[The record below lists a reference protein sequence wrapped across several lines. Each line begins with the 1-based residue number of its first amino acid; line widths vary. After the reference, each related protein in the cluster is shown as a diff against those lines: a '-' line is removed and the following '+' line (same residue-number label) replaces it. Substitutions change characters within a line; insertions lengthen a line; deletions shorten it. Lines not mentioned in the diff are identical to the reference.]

1 MLNFFQKVCNELNLG
16 KLLEEPTILTGGI
29 TNKIYKVKTNRKI
42 YAIKILNKDNISK
55 NKDLLKKIELSEKIA
70 FIASEK
76 INVINAIRFN
86 DKCIQNIDNNYI
98 LIYPW
103 CNGKI
108 LLTKELTVDNVKKSA
123 NVLANLHKI
132 KVNDRIKIEKYK
144 KIDYRKYYD
153 VLIYNNEEWAEFFK
167 DKFNLLINIYDKV
180 YNSYLKLSNQLCYV
194 HKDLNRKNIM
204 WDNNIPYIIDW
215 ETATV
220 GNPSLD
226 FFNSAWFLTNDV
238 EYDKYSAFVNEYL
251 SIMKLR
257 DDIENSVYAAII
269 DECNW
274 LEFSLKRAL
283 GMHSKNNNQIE
294 LGKESIKSS
303 LTEIINYYD
312 KIPLMLEILKE
323 VK

>member
-1 MLNFFQKVCNELNLG
+1 MISFFEKVCNKFNLG
-16 KLLEEPTILTGGI
+16 KILEEPTLLTGGI
-29 TNKIYKVKTNRKI
+29 TNNVYKVETDKDM
-42 YAIKILNKDNISK
+42 YAIKIINSDNIIK
-55 NKDLLKKIELSEKIA
+55 NENLINKIELSEKIA
-70 FIASEK
+70 NIASNRV
-76 INVINAIRFN
+76 NVINALKFN
-86 DKCIQNIDNNYI
+86 DTFIQNIDNNYI

-103 CNGKI
+103 CNGKV
-108 LLTKELTVDNVKKSA
+108 LTTKELTIEHIKKCA
-123 NVLANLHKI
+123 NVLANIHKI
-132 KVNDRIKIEKYK
+132 KVTDGIKIEKYK
-144 KIDYRKYYD
+144 KIDFRKYYQG
-153 VLIYNNEEWAEFFK
+153 LISNDEKWAMIFKNNFN
-167 DKFNLLINIYDKV
+167 KFSNIYDKV

-204 WDNNIPYIIDW
+204 WNKNEPYVIDW

-238 EYDKYSAFVNEYL
+238 EYNKYYAFAKEYF
-251 SIMKLR
+251 SIMNLE

-269 DECNW
+269 EECNW

-283 GMHSKNNNQIE
+283 GIHSKDNNEID
-294 LGKESIKSS
+294 LGKNSINDS